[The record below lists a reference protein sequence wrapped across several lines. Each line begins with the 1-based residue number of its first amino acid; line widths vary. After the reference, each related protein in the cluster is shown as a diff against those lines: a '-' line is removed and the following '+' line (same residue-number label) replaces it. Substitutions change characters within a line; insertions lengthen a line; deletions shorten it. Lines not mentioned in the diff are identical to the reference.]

1 MTAVL
6 VGLALFEVTMQPSG
20 GERFELAII
29 FMLMATVSGIAA
41 AFLPLLA
48 RRSHRLLTTL
58 FALSLVSL
66 VVASLGLL
74 IAANRMFFSSH
85 DLTLVLVVLGFG
97 LVTAVTF
104 AVTAA
109 RSLTTDLSRM
119 SDAARRVASGES
131 DVRTGVIRVDEIGSL
146 ARELDEL
153 ARQLAVAAEERDSED
168 ARRRDFFAAVSH
180 DLRTP
185 LASMQAATEALS
197 DGVAPDPD
205 RYFASLQADITVLH
219 TLVED
224 LFLLAR
230 IQAGDVPLAVQ
241 RVDVTELVDETV
253 EIVTPVADRRGV
265 SIALKATL
273 RVVVDTSPLAVGRIV
288 RNLLDNAVRH
298 APSGSSVT
306 VEVTNTGGA
315 TIVVSDQGRG
325 FDPEFAERA
334 FDSFTR
340 SDAAR
345 TRDSGGAGLGL
356 AIAHDLVVALGGNIW
371 IHPGDGGVV
380 GFSIPA
386 DRAEHRVSR

>member
-1 MTAVL
+1 VRIILGSLTAVL
-6 VGLALFEVTMQPSG
+6 IGLALFEVTMQPSG
-20 GERFELAII
+20 GERLELGII

-48 RRSHRLLTTL
+48 RHSQRLLTTL
-58 FALSLVSL
+58 FALSFVSL

-85 DLTLVLVVLGFG
+85 DLTLVLVVLAFG
-97 LVTAVTF
+97 LVAGVTF
-104 AVTAA
+104 AATAA

-119 SDAARRVASGES
+119 SDTARRVASGQP
-131 DVRTGVIRVDEIGSL
+131 DARTGVNRADEIGSL

-153 ARQLAVAAEERDSED
+153 ARQLAVAAEERENED
-168 ARRRDFFAAVSH
+168 ARRREFFAAVSH

-197 DGVAPDPD
+197 DGVASDPD
-205 RYFASLQADITVLH
+205 QYLASLQADITVLH
-219 TLVED
+219 SLVED

-230 IQAGDVPLAVQ
+230 IQAGDVQLNSQ
-241 RVDVTELVDETV
+241 RVDVTELVDETI
-253 EIVTPVADRRGV
+253 EIVTPVADRCGV
-265 SIALKATL
+265 SIVLNADR
-273 RVVVDTSPLAVGRIV
+273 RVIVDTAPLAVGRVV

-298 APSGSSVT
+298 APRGSSVT
-306 VEVTNTGGA
+306 VHVTDNRGA
-315 TIVVSDQGRG
+315 TIVVSDEGSG

-334 FDSFTR
+334 FDSFAR

-345 TRDSGGAGLGL
+345 TRESGGAGLGL
-356 AIAHDLVVALGGNIW
+356 AIAHDLVGALGGDIW
-371 IHPGDGGVV
+371 IHPGEGGVV

-386 DRAEHRVSR
+386 Q